1 MLDEHQFSNLF
12 RVRAL
17 TESDAQIVLNL
28 YQTNPYFFEHCPPS
42 PSLETV
48 LSDMRELPTGKDK
61 QDKHFVGYFDHE
73 DKLVAVLD
81 LVERYPDEKTVFIG
95 LFMIDKVCQGKGL
108 GSRLIVELLNAVS
121 NYFDRVRL
129 GYVETNEVAVAFW
142 QKLHFIP
149 TGEQSQTEYYNI
161 IVADYMI
168 RRTEKCQKKIF

>member
-1 MLDEHQFSNLF
+1 MLDKPYFSSLF
-12 RVRAL
+12 SVRSL
-17 TESDAQIVLNL
+17 TEADAQIVLNL
-28 YQTNPYFFEHCPPS
+28 YQTNPYFFKHCPPS

-48 LSDMRELPTGKDK
+48 LADMRRLPTGKDK

-81 LVERYPDEKTVFIG
+81 LVEKYPDEETAFIG
-95 LFMIDKVCQGKGL
+95 LFMVDKTFQGKGL
-108 GSRLIVELLNAVS
+108 GSQLILELLNAVS
-121 NYFDRVRL
+121 TYFDRVRL

-149 TGEQSQTEYYNI
+149 TGERMQTEYYNI

-168 RRTEKCQKKIF
+168 KRTEENVKR